1 MSATTPTLSQGR
13 VLMGIAV
20 LLVVVLFAPTRTSA
34 HGGDSGTAATNY
46 RSEIT
51 DPGADGLTWNTRGGD
66 GLVELTN
73 NTARDVVVFG
83 YQAEPYLRFVPGEGV
98 YRNSLSPATYLNEDR
113 FGDVDMPPGT
123 SASGEADWVKV
134 SVDNSYAW
142 HDHRTHWMSR
152 TDPQMVAD
160 DPSSEHLI
168 IDFEIP
174 LQIGNDSPITA
185 GGNLR
190 WLPDVA
196 WWPPIVT
203 LAATASALVVA
214 TALVARPTEDRWA
227 PLARVAT
234 IIVLLVVAANIVRV
248 VDDLAKSAT
257 SSERTLSIITA
268 LVTLAAVIALCT
280 RAWNGY
286 PSGFGALAVAALMMM
301 LLYGGEAAGELSAP
315 QLDTSLPD
323 WIRRWTIAASYAV
336 VAPVLLTVG
345 ITARWHARNLREVAP
360 SEQRITAPST

>member
-1 MSATTPTLSQGR
+1 MLI
-13 VLMGIAV
+13 GIAV

-34 HGGDSGTAATNY
+34 HGGDSGTAANNY

-66 GLVELTN
+66 GLVELSNDTG
-73 NTARDVVVFG
+73 RDVVVFG

-113 FGDVDMPPGT
+113 FGDVDMPSGA
-123 SASGEADWVKV
+123 SASVEPDWVQV
-134 SVDNSYAW
+134 STDNLYAW

-152 TDPQMVAD
+152 TDPPMVAN

-168 IDFEIP
+168 LDFEIP
-174 LQIGNDSPITA
+174 LQIGNDSPTSA
-185 GGNLR
+185 GGKLR

-214 TALVARPTEDRWA
+214 AALLTRPTEDRWA

-234 IIVLLVVAANIVRV
+234 IIVLLVVSANIARV
-248 VDDLAKSAT
+248 IDDLAKSAT
-257 SSERTLSIITA
+257 SSERTLTIVTA
-268 LVTLAAVIALCT
+268 VVTLAAVVALCI
-280 RAWNGY
+280 RAWNGH
-286 PSGFGALAVAALMMM
+286 PGGFGALAVAALILM

-315 QLDTSLPD
+315 QLDTALPE

-336 VAPVLLTVG
+336 VAPALLTAG
-345 ITARWHARNLREVAP
+345 IAAWWHARNVRDTAP
-360 SEQRITAPST
+360 SESPITATST